1 MKKSIIVILLST
13 LVLTACHSNEINDP
27 TINLELANT
36 PYTSEKYGLDEDGI
50 GVVVASKFYDTETED
65 ETGRI
70 VIYVQGKDWHNE
82 GFMSW
87 TENHLIN
94 SKCNDKDCLEYLLY
108 EVFQLQE
115 DNFLN
120 ETLNYFSAFYELDE
134 DFILKRREFEGYD
147 GFIEVTISENKE
159 ANIYSDPFILVEQG
173 KQDQLVIESHVY
185 EIQ

>member
-1 MKKSIIVILLST
+1 M
-13 LVLTACHSNEINDP
+13 
-27 TINLELANT
+27 
-36 PYTSEKYGLDEDGI
+36 
-50 GVVVASKFYDTETED
+50 
-65 ETGRI
+65 
-70 VIYVQGKDWHNE
+70 
-82 GFMSW
+82 
-87 TENHLIN
+87 
-94 SKCNDKDCLEYLLY
+94 LY